1 MNREKFL
8 KQLGITAWLA
18 CTGSVLLNC
27 SQDDPAPGTSDVDF
41 VLDLTASQNAA
52 LNTVGGSLS
61 SNGIIIARLSSTEFV
76 ALSRACTH
84 QGTAVNY
91 RASQND
97 FLCPNHGSRFAT
109 TGSVLQG
116 PARTALRK
124 YNTELTGNNLR
135 IFS

>member
-1 MNREKFL
+1 MNREEFL
-8 KQLGITAWLA
+8 KQLGITAWLT
-18 CTGSVLLNC
+18 CTGSVMLNC
-27 SQDDPAPGTSDVDF
+27 SQDDPAPGASNADF

-61 SNGIIIARLSSTEFV
+61 SNGIIIARLSNTEFV

-84 QGTAVNY
+84 EGTGINY

-97 FLCPNHGSRFAT
+97 FLCPNHGARFAT
-109 TGSVLQG
+109 TGAVLQG